1 MAPVTLFSRDLSASD
16 NVEPIAAPHNVFAEA
31 PKVKLQRT
39 GQRPLMFEG
48 VEVCSATTHSPGPSL
63 WYEINLYRK
72 QAGSLVI
79 DIRFFG
85 KPNDMKDRFRTF
97 FADSLE
103 EVAQILESYDPALD
117 INADVPVN
125 DESVPVSVIALHA
138 AVIRM
143 RLDEARRQFA
153 DLTGEI
159 LHQLDVQ

>member
-1 MAPVTLFSRDLSASD
+1 MSPVTLFSRDASAQE
-16 NVEPIAAPHNVFAEA
+16 NVEQMAAPISAFA
-31 PKVKLQRT
+31 PIPQVKLHRT
-39 GQRPLMFEG
+39 GKRPYVFEG

-79 DIRFFG
+79 DVRFFG
-85 KPNDMKDRFRTF
+85 KADDMKDRFRTF
-97 FADSLE
+97 FADGLD
-103 EVAQILESYDPALD
+103 EVAYTLETYDPAQD
-117 INADVPVN
+117 IDADVPVS
-125 DESVPVSVIALHA
+125 DELVPVSVIALRA